1 MEDLGEEIMPSGIP
15 LTKHELEQVVEMYEE
30 GETHSSIA
38 KKMGITSYGV
48 YHVLR
53 RHRRG

>member
-1 MEDLGEEIMPSGIP
+1 MPSGIP
-15 LTKHELEQVVEMYEE
+15 LTKHELKQVVEMYKD
-30 GETHSSIA
+30 GETHGSIA